1 MAHRR
6 PVKGSGPTMTVD
18 PDFGWLAVA
27 GHLTVQ
33 RHSADLTRRRGQSR
47 RLHVVMSIELL
58 DWGQRGR
65 EASPRGLKTGFKAAI
80 LSFHR
85 GW

>member
-1 MAHRR
+1 
-6 PVKGSGPTMTVD
+6 MTVD

-33 RHSADLTRRRGQSR
+33 RHSAELTRRRGQSR
-47 RLHVVMSIELL
+47 RLHVVVSVELL
-58 DWGQRGR
+58 DRRQGRR
-65 EASPRGLKTGFKAAI
+65 EASPRGLKAGFQAAI

-85 GW
+85 GG